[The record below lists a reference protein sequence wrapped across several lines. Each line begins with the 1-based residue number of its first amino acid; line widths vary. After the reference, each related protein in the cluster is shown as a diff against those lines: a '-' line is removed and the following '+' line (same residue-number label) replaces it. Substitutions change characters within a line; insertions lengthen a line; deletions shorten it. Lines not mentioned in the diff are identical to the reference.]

1 MSKMS
6 SECLMP
12 NFSPLP
18 SGIIY
23 VVCKVLFFVS
33 SIHRTVK
40 FSQTLLQ
47 TFLSQVSTELVKQK
61 TQKYKNL
68 MGWLRA
74 GF

>member
-18 SGIIY
+18 GGIIY
-23 VVCKVLFFVS
+23 VVCKVIFFVS
-33 SIHRTVK
+33 RIHRTVK
-40 FSQTLLQ
+40 FSKTLLQ
-47 TFLSQVSTELVKQK
+47 TFFSQVSTELVKEK

-68 MGWLRA
+68 MG
-74 GF
+74 